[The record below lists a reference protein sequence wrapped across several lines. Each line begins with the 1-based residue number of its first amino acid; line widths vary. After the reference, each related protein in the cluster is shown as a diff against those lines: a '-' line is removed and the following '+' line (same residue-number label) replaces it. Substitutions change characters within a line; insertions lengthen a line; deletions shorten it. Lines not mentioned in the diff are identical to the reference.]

1 MYRTGDVVRWGSTGV
16 LEFVGRSDF
25 QVKVRGFRIELG
37 EIDSALTDHD
47 EVGFAATIGHN
58 AASGDTVLVSYV
70 LPAEGAS
77 VDVEALR
84 DSVATVLP
92 RHMVPSTII
101 ELADIP
107 LTPVGKLDRR
117 ALPVP
122 ELTVSTTP
130 YRAPSTDLEAAIA
143 DAFAEVLGVERVGM
157 DDNFFELGGT
167 SLVATKIGPAIEN
180 AVGVRVPLQA
190 LFVDPTPAGLAARV
204 ASDVDS
210 SGAQLDSVFG
220 VVIPLRSTGSKEPL
234 FCVHPGIGLSWG
246 YAGLVSQIGDDRP
259 VYGLQLPSIVEGT
272 PFGSIRDLAHRYADE
287 IRAVQPV
294 GPYHLL
300 GWSLG
305 GSLAHAI
312 AVELRS
318 TGSEV
323 QTLALLDSYVDGHDE
338 TADGELS
345 VENLLAGLG
354 LDLTAQASSEP
365 LTYERGVELLDES
378 LGQTT
383 GVTADHLRRIN
394 AGFENSTRIMAE
406 FIPDVFDGNVLF
418 FSATKGASDGIVRS
432 PQEWRPY
439 VSGDI
444 VIHGVDV
451 FHNEMTNPDAVS
463 VIGPVVDAH
472 LGNTYP

>member
-1 MYRTGDVVRWGSTGV
+1 
-16 LEFVGRSDF
+16 
-25 QVKVRGFRIELG
+25 
-37 EIDSALTDHD
+37 
-47 EVGFAATIGHN
+47 
-58 AASGDTVLVSYV
+58 
-70 LPAEGAS
+70 
-77 VDVEALR
+77 
-84 DSVATVLP
+84 
-92 RHMVPSTII
+92 
-101 ELADIP
+101 
-107 LTPVGKLDRR
+107 
-117 ALPVP
+117 
-122 ELTVSTTP
+122 
-130 YRAPSTDLEAAIA
+130 
-143 DAFAEVLGVERVGM
+143 
-157 DDNFFELGGT
+157 GT

-272 PFGSIRDLAHRYADE
+272 TFGSIRDLAHRYADE